1 MFIFQK
7 STLFWKYKPSVK
19 ATLKS
24 SYNVYNLSILIHH
37 CFDEQ
42 LILEPSA
49 F

>member
-7 STLFWKYKPSVK
+7 STMFWKYKPSVK
-19 ATLKS
+19 AVLES
-24 SYNVYNLSILIHH
+24 SYNVYNLSILIHR
-37 CFDEQ
+37 FDEQ